1 MTVQIHKRA
10 FADCNV
16 INADSIVVAVDVT
29 ELEANSTLNSES
41 FSPITLRIF
50 FFILDNILRMSEGQV
65 TQLHCRLCLE
75 ERLQQCKTIDTQR
88 NKRYH

>member
-50 FFILDNILRMSEGQV
+50 FLSW
-65 TQLHCRLCLE
+65 
-75 ERLQQCKTIDTQR
+75 TI
-88 NKRYH
+88 Y

>member
-41 FSPITLRIF
+41 FSDYPSYF
-50 FFILDNILRMSEGQV
+50 FLSW
-65 TQLHCRLCLE
+65 
-75 ERLQQCKTIDTQR
+75 TI
-88 NKRYH
+88 Y

>member
-1 MTVQIHKRA
+1 MTVQIYKRA

-50 FFILDNILRMSEGQV
+50 FFYLGQYIKNV
-65 TQLHCRLCLE
+65 RRAGDPITL
-75 ERLQQCKTIDTQR
+75 
-88 NKRYH
+88 

>member
-1 MTVQIHKRA
+1 MYSKTLGVVLLLSKLILSTAHMTVQIHKRA

-41 FSPITLRIF
+41 FFPITLRIF
-50 FFILDNILRMSEGQV
+50 FLSW
-65 TQLHCRLCLE
+65 
-75 ERLQQCKTIDTQR
+75 TI
-88 NKRYH
+88 Y

>member
-1 MTVQIHKRA
+1 MTEQIHKRA

-41 FSPITLRIF
+41 FFPITLRIF
-50 FFILDNILRMSEGQV
+50 FYLGQYIKNV
-65 TQLHCRLCLE
+65 RRAGDPITL
-75 ERLQQCKTIDTQR
+75 
-88 NKRYH
+88 

>member
-1 MTVQIHKRA
+1 MTVQIHKRD

-41 FSPITLRIF
+41 FFSDYPSYF
-50 FFILDNILRMSEGQV
+50 FYLG
-65 TQLHCRLCLE
+65 
-75 ERLQQCKTIDTQR
+75 
-88 NKRYH
+88 